1 MRSILLATLPVVL
14 LAQAPAPDPAQP
26 PPSSGTAAQGS
37 DQPAAALQVKS
48 TDLAESFR
56 FEGLES
62 ASGKIKAVF
71 RCVKPLGKAGVGSKL
86 RVPLDQDQLDLA
98 GARWSR
104 VEKVQEEAIT
114 TGTPKP
120 SWREVLGSKGVA
132 LDRNLLV
139 EFFRINAF
147 RPVGNASAQ
156 RSAPASRFRVTLL
169 CIEPIQKEGQKG
181 SDALLLKKG
190 TRVFCIGELRDG
202 KIRLTFSDGLW
213 AGAHTVLGPDGTELE
228 GPVVL
233 LPSCEDLDLRDLDT
247 LSTDDARTLAWW
259 MGGNGIQ
266 FFWTPKATTFRAYS
280 CPMDVQLYAGATWSN
295 LYVTPSQGGSSNFFT
310 ERGLLRLEATQT
322 WTDKTAL
329 AFLQS
334 VIIAQVEPEKAV
346 EVKDLSG
353 VATAIRTTRG
363 FLGAVDLS
371 LGYAL
376 FQHANL
382 GLGVRLSAQQ
392 ERVLPVGADGNPDPA
407 APPFDQ
413 VVNQRHYFVRL
424 QQQDPQWRGS
434 FFEIGL
440 KTWDER
446 FRDPAV
452 PENEKR
458 RLFRG
463 RVAFRPEKWSATSF
477 FLEASMN
484 RATNNRSKL
493 PEESRIRVGVRV
505 DLKIFSLPIW
515 PF

>member
-1 MRSILLATLPVVL
+1 MRFLPAALIAGLLLALMQVPAWAEEPPKPLQVDTQNLSRAFRFVGLRGSDGAVKAIFRFVEAVDP
-14 LAQAPAPDPAQP
+14 APAD
-26 PPSSGTAAQGS
+26 SE
-37 DQPAAALQVKS
+37 LQVPLEGDSLLLDEATWTGSADRTGK
-48 TDLAESFR
+48 TESHP
-56 FEGLES
+56 
-62 ASGKIKAVF
+62 V
-71 RCVKPLGKAGVGSKL
+71 
-86 RVPLDQDQLDLA
+86 
-98 GARWSR
+98 
-104 VEKVQEEAIT
+104 T
-114 TGTPKP
+114 TTTPRP
-120 SWREVLGSKGVA
+120 SWREALGSKAVA

-147 RPVGNASAQ
+147 HPVGNASAR
-156 RSAPASRFRVTLL
+156 RSDPASWFRVTLL
-169 CIEPIQKEGQKG
+169 CIAPIRKEG
-181 SDALLLKKG
+181 SDALLLKEG
-190 TRVFCIGELRDG
+190 TRVFGLGELREG
-202 KIRLTFSDGLW
+202 KIRLSFSDGLW

-259 MGGNGIQ
+259 MRGNGSQ
-266 FFWTPKATTFRAYS
+266 FFWTPKATTIRAYS

-295 LYVTPSQGGSSNFFT
+295 LYVSPSQGGSSNFFA

-334 VIIAQVEPEKAV
+334 VIIAQVEPEKSV

-371 LGYAL
+371 LGYAF

-392 ERVLPVGADGNPDPA
+392 ERVLLVGADGSQDPA

-484 RATNNRSKL
+484 RATNNRSRL
-493 PEESRIRVGVRV
+493 PEESRIKVGVRV
-505 DLKIFSLPIW
+505 DLKVFSLPSW

>member
-1 MRSILLATLPVVL
+1 MRSILLATLPAVL
-14 LAQAPAPDPAQP
+14 LAQAPAPGPAQP
-26 PPSSGTAAQGS
+26 PPSSVTGAKDPDPQ
-37 DQPAAALQVKS
+37 AAALQVEPK
-48 TDLAESFR
+48 DLAEKFKL
-56 FEGLES
+56 EGLES
-62 ASGKIKAVF
+62 TSGTVTAVF
-71 RCVKPLGKAGVGSKL
+71 RCVKKHGDAEVDSKL
-86 RVPLDQDQLDLA
+86 RVPLDKDQLNLA

-104 VEKVQEEAIT
+104 VAETQGEAIST
-114 TGTPKP
+114 STPKP

-147 RPVGNASAQ
+147 HPVGDDSAR
-156 RSAPASRFRVTLL
+156 RSTPAARFRVTLL
-169 CIEPIQKEGQKG
+169 CIAPIRKEGSK
-181 SDALLLKKG
+181 DPLLKEG
-190 TRVFCIGELRDG
+190 TRVFCIGELGDG
-202 KIRLTFSDGLW
+202 GIRLRFSGGPW
-213 AGAHTVLGPDGTELE
+213 AEAHTVLGPDGTELE

-233 LPSCEDLDLRDLDT
+233 LPSCDGLDLRDLDT

-259 MGGNGIQ
+259 MRGNDSH
-266 FFWTPKATTFRAYS
+266 FFWTPRATTLPVYS
-280 CPMDVQLYAGATWSN
+280 CPLDVQLYAGASWSN
-295 LYVTPSQGGSSNFFT
+295 LYVAPSQGGSSNFFA

-329 AFLQS
+329 AFFQS
-334 VIIAQVEPEKAV
+334 VIIAQVEPEKSV

-353 VATAIRTTRG
+353 MATAIRTTRG

-371 LGYAL
+371 LGYAF

-392 ERVLPVGADGNPDPA
+392 ERVVPVEADGSPVPSA
-407 APPFDQ
+407 VPFDQ
-413 VVNQRHYFVRL
+413 VVNQRHIFLRL

-440 KTWDER
+440 TTWDER

-493 PEESRIRVGVRV
+493 PEESRIQVGIRV
-505 DLKIFSLPIW
+505 DLKIFSMPTW